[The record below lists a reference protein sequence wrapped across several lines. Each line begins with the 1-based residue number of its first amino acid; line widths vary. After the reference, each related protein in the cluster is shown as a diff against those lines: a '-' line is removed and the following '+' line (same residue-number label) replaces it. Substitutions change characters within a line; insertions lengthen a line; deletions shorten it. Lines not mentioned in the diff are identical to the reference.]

1 MTAVGRAAPRF
12 AAGAACYALC
22 SRGSLMGMHS
32 LDLGGD
38 PARLLRAPTRPSAIW
53 NPDTIRCPDM
63 AEVTSGVSSSQG
75 RGAKMG
81 KSHPDMLAGPS
92 GEVEESPPRW
102 AGGS

>member
-38 PARLLRAPTRPSAIW
+38 PARLLRAPTRPSAILESRH
-53 NPDTIRCPDM
+53 NTVPRH
-63 AEVTSGVSSSQG
+63 G
-75 RGAKMG
+75 R
-81 KSHPDMLAGPS
+81 SHQRSLVFAGS
-92 GEVEESPPRW
+92 RGENGEVAS
-102 AGGS
+102 